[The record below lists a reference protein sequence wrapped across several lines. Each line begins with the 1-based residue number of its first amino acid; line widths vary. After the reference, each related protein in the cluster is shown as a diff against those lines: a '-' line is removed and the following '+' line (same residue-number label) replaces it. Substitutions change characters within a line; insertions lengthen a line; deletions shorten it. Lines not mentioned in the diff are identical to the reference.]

1 MMEKEKA
8 KMPDEQNVMASV
20 FCQTYN
26 QKDYI
31 RDALEGFVS
40 QRQILLGRYLFMTMH
55 QQMVHLILFGSMR
68 IDIQNCF
75 AYT

>member
-1 MMEKEKA
+1 
-8 KMPDEQNVMASV
+8 MPDEQNVMASV